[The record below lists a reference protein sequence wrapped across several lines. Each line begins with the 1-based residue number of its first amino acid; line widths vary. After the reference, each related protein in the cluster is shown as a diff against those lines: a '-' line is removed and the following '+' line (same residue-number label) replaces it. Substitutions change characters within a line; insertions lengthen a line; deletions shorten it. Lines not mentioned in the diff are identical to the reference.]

1 MVRGELVRKDG
12 LGTSHRSRKFA
23 ALVSFL
29 VVALVSGA
37 TATANGEGHV
47 GGTVR
52 PSSEQDALAVA
63 VEQQTGLDRLAAEVK
78 STQNAAASVA
88 LSEMKDRGYNWLAGS
103 WIDPDTLV
111 QYVASTP
118 GIPKSRVASELARF
132 GFDGEF
138 VHVEFENSLH
148 ALREVENLV
157 RGAIVDTRSG
167 EPLDHVAIARDES
180 KNRIN
185 LYVGAQVEG
194 ASLNQLKSKVSGGD
208 LPVKLVVDSSNSLGV
223 KVNACAIPHCDRP
236 LRGAVGMSKRYGSST
251 GNTGSVCSTGFFA
264 RSASNNKY
272 MITAGHCFVGEFG
285 SVVTGTAHA
294 PSYTPYWKDIGR
306 FIPTLSSF
314 GDGDYAAVRIESNSF
329 WQPTTAG
336 GYYHDWGWN
345 YITGN
350 MFIYGPARTPQ
361 QGEQTCRYGFVT
373 HYSCGTVIDTSFS
386 TYVNGVWVADMFTT
400 NACSRFGDSGGTTVN
415 SSDHALLGTL
425 TGGVSGYTDCPT
437 VPGTINSPAHKTA
450 YYKATSMLGRTGLTL
465 IR

>member
-1 MVRGELVRKDG
+1 MVSL
-12 LGTSHRSRKFA
+12 SA
-23 ALVSFL
+23 
-29 VVALVSGA
+29 VALVSGQSA
-37 TATANGEGHV
+37 VANSEGV
-47 GGTVR
+47 SGSTIN
-52 PSSEQDALAVA
+52 PSSEEQALASKIEA
-63 VEQQTGLDRLAAEVK
+63 QTGLDRLASAGK
-78 STQNAAASVA
+78 SIQNAAASVA
-88 LSEMKDRGYNWLAGS
+88 LSKMKDRGYSWLAGS
-103 WIDPDTLV
+103 WIDPNTLT

-118 GIPKSRVASELARF
+118 GVPKSRVASELARN

-157 RGAIVDTRSG
+157 RESALDARSG
-167 EPLDHVAIARDES
+167 DPLNQVAIARDES

-185 LYVGAQVEG
+185 LYLGASVEG
-194 ASLNQLKSKVSGGD
+194 ASLDRLVSEISGND
-208 LPVKLVVDSSNSLGV
+208 LPIKIVVDSSNSLGV
-223 KVNACAIPHCDRP
+223 KANACAVPHCDRP

-294 PSYTPYWKDIGR
+294 PSYSPYWKDIGR

-386 TYVNGVWVADMFTT
+386 TYVSGVWVADMFTT
-400 NACSRFGDSGGTTVN
+400 NSCSRLGDSGGTTVN
-415 SSDHALLGTL
+415 SSDHALLGTV
-425 TGGVSGYTDCPT
+425 TGVVVGYPECPT
-437 VPGTINSPAHKTA
+437 VPGTINNSAYKTA
-450 YYKATSMLGRTGLTL
+450 YYKATSVLGRTGLTL